1 MEEKMDILEEYLKS
15 DFYKKYRNTYYS
27 DSILKDVFGRA
38 ITKHRVSL
46 KNYEDVYEK
55 NIEVMQDFIEYAN
68 KSQSVDEYSKWL
80 MLRSFYIDPD
90 RKSIIYDDQGVAC
103 SADGL
108 ISLRRIYNMCGLNQN
123 LVEEY
128 KEYRKAPIFHFPKE
142 TNGINMSRASVFGD
156 RIDHTLYDI
165 KRKCEGEKNCRL
177 KLAYNLPKTKSWL
190 ECFKYN
196 FERIVEWLK
205 VGGIF
210 VDENYNIYDLEKND
224 NTIIINYQEDYKR
237 EWTDSYYSN
246 IKAKISKYYEERKV

>member
-1 MEEKMDILEEYLKS
+1 MDILEEYLKS

-90 RKSIIYDDQGVAC
+90 RKSIKYAQGVAC

-128 KEYRKAPIFHFPKE
+128 KEYRKAPIFYFPKE

-165 KRKCEGEKNCRL
+165 KRMCEGEDNCRL
-177 KLAYNLPKTKSWL
+177 KRAYNLPKTKSWL
-190 ECFKYN
+190 EYYKYN
-196 FERIVEWLK
+196 FKGIVEWLK

-224 NTIIINYQEDYKR
+224 NTIIINYKEDYKR

>member
-1 MEEKMDILEEYLKS
+1 MDILEEYLKS
-15 DFYKKYRNTYYS
+15 DFYKKYSNTYYS

-46 KNYEDVYEK
+46 KSYKDVYEK

-68 KSQSVDEYSKWL
+68 EAQSVDEYSKWL
-80 MLRSFYIDPD
+80 MLYSFYIDPD
-90 RKSIIYDDQGVAC
+90 GKSIKYAQEVAC

-108 ISLRRIYNMCGLNQN
+108 VSLRRIYNMYGMNQK

-128 KEYRKAPIFHFPKE
+128 KKYRKVPIFHFPKE
-142 TNGINMSRASVFGD
+142 TNGINMSRSALFGD

-165 KRKCEGEKNCRL
+165 KRMCEGKDNCRL
-177 KLAYNLPKTKSWL
+177 KLAYSLPKTKSWL
-190 ECFKYN
+190 ECFQYN
-196 FERIVEWLK
+196 FERIVEWLE

-224 NTIIINYQEDYKR
+224 NTTIINYKDYYKW
-237 EWTDSYYSN
+237 EWTDSYYNN